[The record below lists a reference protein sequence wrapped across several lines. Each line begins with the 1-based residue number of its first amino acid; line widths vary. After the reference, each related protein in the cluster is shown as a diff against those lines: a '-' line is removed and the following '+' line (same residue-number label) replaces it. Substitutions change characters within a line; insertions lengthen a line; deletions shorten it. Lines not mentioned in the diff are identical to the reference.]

1 MGGEA
6 ASMAPSGWSVS
17 IPSHSVSWWL
27 PLDCRGWSTA
37 CGGGAAS
44 LVWHRASA
52 RQCARQV
59 LHCMCHMATHVITLC
74 ADS

>member
-37 CGGGAAS
+37 CGGGPHPCFGTV
-44 LVWHRASA
+44 LVRVSA
-52 RQCARQV
+52 LAKCCTACVTWR
-59 LHCMCHMATHVITLC
+59 HM
-74 ADS
+74 